1 MKEAGVFSCSY
12 ASKERDFLIFSSQ
25 VKNWST
31 ESLMFDF
38 NSWPLTVRP
47 GNGRMPTDESTPS
60 RVPWTTCPWSILAVK
75 EIKVMRM
82 QNAWKCEEATFF
94 FRNFRAIYRQFNML
108 FKEFFRISRFQ
119 PKSPKLSSQ
128 GNDPSSRSL
137 SKAEPSLYHVQRPPC
152 GTWWCEKWK
161 GSKDRKSW
169 IGNGEWMSPYQIWW
183 ALLYLTS

>member
-12 ASKERDFLIFSSQ
+12 AYKERDFLIFSSQ

-82 QNAWKCEEATFF
+82 RENVKRQPFFPEIFVQFIGNLTCFLKSFSGFLGSNQSHLSWVLKETTHRQGAWV
-94 FRNFRAIYRQFNML
+94 
-108 FKEFFRISRFQ
+108 
-119 PKSPKLSSQ
+119 KLSQ
-128 GNDPSSRSL
+128 AYTTFND
-137 SKAEPSLYHVQRPPC
+137 RPVAPDDV
-152 GTWWCEKWK
+152 KMK
-161 GSKDRKSW
+161 RFKR
-169 IGNGEWMSPYQIWW
+169 
-183 ALLYLTS
+183 